1 MCVICEGKKNN
12 LSNICVGKYI
22 VCKQIPGSPVS
33 LRLMTDKWERQS
45 SDYTHTLDIYT
56 HYLDIYTHYLHFTHI
71 SLFTRYRNIHY
82 KYTLDTLWD
91 VHLLKLHSES
101 DNPGLIMNLLF
112 CQNCEFEPN
121 QFASPFTI
129 LTLRPHVFLRPQ
141 HCTTV
146 MTRSVYPLY
155 ILAPLAASCAVFTSG
170 TWQSRAVIGGGWR
183 HWDCTLC
190 TCPGPAQL

>member
-1 MCVICEGKKNN
+1 MGEAELWLYTHSRYLHTLSRYLHT
-12 LSNICVGKYI
+12 LSN
-22 VCKQIPGSPVS
+22 
-33 LRLMTDKWERQS
+33 
-45 SDYTHTLDIYT
+45 
-56 HYLDIYTHYLHFTHI
+56 FTHI